1 MTEESLV
8 ITKMSEPI
16 HVTITRSA
24 KGRYQWEI
32 SIHGATADE
41 TLETGIRIDKQLLLE
56 YGDQA
61 SGENGDKKE

>member
-1 MTEESLV
+1 MTEESLI
-8 ITKMSEPI
+8 ITKSAEPI
-16 HVTITRSA
+16 HIEITRSA
-24 KGRYQWEI
+24 KGRYQW
-32 SIHGATADE
+32 SITVHGATADE